1 MLKELWILIRML
13 FTEKPSD
20 MLNRDDLVVVV
31 MNYFPFKSFRYMMWC
46 GKVICRPTKEA
57 VIHRFLSMMAGTR
70 ACTHEHGHGM
80 QAESEH
86 GDNYVR
92 YYLNYYWHWFK
103 HLFSLVPLS
112 ACYYV
117 NRYEVEAYAQED
129 HPEYW
134 RNYTRQNLRGK
145 YTIKNARKKW
155 KELGSKSSAWKAY
168 VKSL

>member
-1 MLKELWILIRML
+1 MLKELWILIKML

-20 MLNRDDLVVVV
+20 MLKRNDLEVVV
-31 MNYFPFKSFRYMMWC
+31 MNHFPFSGFRYMMWC

-57 VIHRFLSMMAGTR
+57 VIHRFLSMIAGTK

-134 RNYTRQNLRGK
+134 RNYTRENLRGK

-155 KELGSKSSAWKAY
+155 KELGGKSSAWKAY

>member
-1 MLKELWILIRML
+1 MLKELWILIKML

-20 MLNRDDLVVVV
+20 MLKRNDLEVVV
-31 MNYFPFKSFRYMMWC
+31 MNHFPFSDFRYMMWC
-46 GKVICRPTKEA
+46 GKVICRPTKQA
-57 VIHRFLSMMAGTR
+57 VIHRFLSMMAGVR
-70 ACTHEHGHGM
+70 SCTHEHGHGI

-86 GDNYVR
+86 GDNYIR

-103 HLFSLVPLS
+103 HIFSFVPFS

-129 HPEYW
+129 NPEYW
-134 RNYTRQNLRGK
+134 KNYNRANLRGK
-145 YTIKNARKKW
+145 YSIKDARRKW

-168 VKSL
+168 VKTL